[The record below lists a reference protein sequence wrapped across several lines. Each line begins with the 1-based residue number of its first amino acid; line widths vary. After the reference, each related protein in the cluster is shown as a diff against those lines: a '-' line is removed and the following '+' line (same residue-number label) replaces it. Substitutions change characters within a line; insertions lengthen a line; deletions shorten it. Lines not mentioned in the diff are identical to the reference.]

1 MGNQYI
7 FRSILFNDSV
17 GGELDYNILHPA
29 WQQPSGLIQI
39 SRFTRQ
45 QRFGNFIMMIYD
57 DIFSWEGWGGQLR
70 LASGEC
76 RLRIFDLQKK
86 KAGGPAYL
94 RPIIVLVS
102 DVPESRMSVRSCTGH
117 IATNVT
123 RLFEIEPDRMLYI
136 EYYPETAYGEN
147 NEHIIAEK
155 YDVVDFTWH
164 EGRAIEPKWRT
175 LKPPLL
181 NVIKE
186 IVEAHTSKG

>member
-1 MGNQYI
+1 
-7 FRSILFNDSV
+7 
-17 GGELDYNILHPA
+17 
-29 WQQPSGLIQI
+29 
-39 SRFTRQ
+39 
-45 QRFGNFIMMIYD
+45 MMIYD

-86 KAGGPAYL
+86 KTGGPAYL

-123 RLFEIEPDRMLYI
+123 RMFKIEPERMLFI
-136 EYYPETAYGEN
+136 EYYAETAYGEN
-147 NEHIIAEK
+147 NEHIIPEK

-164 EGRAIEPKWRT
+164 EGRAIEPRWRA

-181 NVIKE
+181 DVIKE
-186 IVEAHTSKG
+186 MVEAHTSEG